1 MSGQQ
6 SIDEKFIQRLTE
18 ILEEN
23 LEKEHFGV
31 RELAAAVGVSR
42 SQLHRKLK
50 AINGKSTSQ
59 FIREFRLDKAM
70 EMLQDNVA
78 TASEIAYK
86 VGFSSPTYFN
96 TCFHQYFG
104 YPPGEVKFRNP
115 GDNDNSAV
123 IQSSSNTSKTTSTK
137 SRKHRVYI
145 IVIMVF
151 FLLASLGWYKY
162 IDSKNEDIKTT
173 EFPIDK
179 TDNSIAV
186 LPFKNMSGSQENEA
200 FCDGMTAA
208 IISRLSK
215 IRSINKV
222 ISLTS
227 MMNYKEKEKTIT
239 EIANELDVRYILES
253 GFQKSGNSIKMN
265 LQLIDGKTEQIFW
278 SQEYKGSYDSIFKVQ
293 AQVAEMVA
301 KKIDANITDEEQA
314 EILLAMT
321 QNMEAYDNY
330 LQGLN
335 IMTGESAKSFRASRK
350 YFKKAIELDSNFA
363 EAYERLGWTYSH
375 MGTWFGNMSKQKAD
389 SLAAPY
395 YKKALELDPDNLDL
409 LRTRAEQEF
418 YNWNFKAADSMLTV
432 YKKKVGENFFSD
444 FLNLM
449 LGRYDRV
456 IESYNNR
463 MKFNNEPLSG
473 RDWSVP
479 YAYYFKGKID
489 STLIIMQTTLL
500 HSPTSEPTYDRLG
513 NLYIAL
519 KEYEKAKD
527 VIETGL
533 QISSKRYASMLV
545 NLAIVY
551 HFLGNEEKSLEYL
564 TEVIDRANNGEPEI
578 NVFVAHYYARLGN
591 NDKAF
596 YWLDR
601 AYKNHEVDLI
611 WLKTDPNLLQLKD
624 DPRYSMLCKKIGF
637 PDCQHN
643 FERNY
648 GIKIE

>member
-1 MSGQQ
+1 MGGQQ

-31 RELAAAVGVSR
+31 RELAAAIGVSR

-70 EMLQDNVA
+70 DMLQDNVA

-115 GDNDNSAV
+115 RDNDN
-123 IQSSSNTSKTTSTK
+123 IQTFLNNPEPTSTK
-137 SRKHRVYI
+137 SRKHQVYV

-162 IDSKNEDIKTT
+162 IDSKKEDIKTR
-173 EFPIDK
+173 ELPIDE

-227 MMNYKEKEKTIT
+227 VMNYKENEKTIT
-239 EIANELDVRYILES
+239 EIADELDVRYILES

-265 LQLIDGKTEQIFW
+265 LQLIDGKSEQMFW
-278 SQEYKGSYDSIFKVQ
+278 SQEYKGTYDSIFKVQ

-301 KKIDANITDEEQA
+301 KKLDANVTKEEQE
-314 EILLAMT
+314 EIQKAMT
-321 QNMEAYDNY
+321 QNMEAYESY
-330 LQGLN
+330 LLGQF
-335 IMTGESAKSFRASRK
+335 IMTNNSAKNFKASRK
-350 YFKKAIELDSNFA
+350 YFKKAIELDSTFA
-363 EAYERLGWTYSH
+363 EAYERLGWTYSI
-375 MGTWFGNMSKQKAD
+375 MGTWFGNMNKRKAD

-395 YKKALELDPDNLDL
+395 YRKALALDPDNLTL

-418 YNWNFKAADSMLTV
+418 YNWNFKVADSMLTK
-432 YKKKVGENFFSD
+432 YRKEVGENFFSD

-449 LGRYDRV
+449 LGRYDKV
-456 IESYNNR
+456 IESENNR
-463 MKFNNEPLSG
+463 LKENPQNSG
-473 RDWSVP
+473 RSWPVV
-479 YAYYFKGKID
+479 YAYYFKGEID
-489 STLIIMQTTLL
+489 TTLYIMQKELFR
-500 HSPTSEPTYDRLG
+500 SPNSEPNNDHFG
-513 NLYIAL
+513 NIYIAL
-519 KEYEKAKD
+519 KDYEKAKD
-527 VIETGL
+527 VLETAL
-533 QISSKRYASMLV
+533 QISSKRYASMV
-545 NLAIVY
+545 IHLAIAY
-551 HFLGNEEKSLEYL
+551 YYLDNEEKSMEYL
-564 TEVIDRANNGEPEI
+564 NEVIERANNGEPEI
-578 NVFVAHYYARLGN
+578 NVFVAHYYARLGS

-596 YWLDR
+596 YWLNR
-601 AYKNHEVDLI
+601 ALKNHEVDLI
-611 WLKTDPNLLQLKD
+611 WLKTDPNLLMLKD
-624 DPRYSMLCKKIGF
+624 DPRYKVLCEKVGF
-637 PDCQHN
+637 PDCQYY
-643 FERNY
+643 FER
-648 GIKIE
+648 KFDLKK